1 VKGSTNRL
9 CGRVKWLCSMASSFV
24 LTAALT
30 VQGQIVTLTD
40 KSAVAVVNLDSGAS
54 NALGMTSWT
63 IAGINNL
70 AQQWFWYRIGD
81 SGAESP
87 INAIGGLSFSQ
98 PDARTLYA
106 TYDNGS
112 YGVTIHYLLTGSA
125 FGPGISNV
133 SSDISEGISIVNHT
147 ANPLAFHFFQYSDFD
162 LLGTPTGDTVQ
173 LGKNLRGLFNEA
185 DQTKSGGPITA
196 ALTETVVTPGAN
208 EGEAALFNTTLTKLS
223 NSTTDDL
230 NNDPGPATGD
240 ATWALQWDLT
250 IPGGGSVG
258 ITKDKYIQIT
268 NIPEPCLFA
277 FFSLG
282 SVGYMLRK
290 RRSS

>member
-1 VKGSTNRL
+1 
-9 CGRVKWLCSMASSFV
+9 MASSFV

-185 DQTKSGGPITA
+185 DQTK
-196 ALTETVVTPGAN
+196 
-208 EGEAALFNTTLTKLS
+208 
-223 NSTTDDL
+223 
-230 NNDPGPATGD
+230 
-240 ATWALQWDLT
+240 
-250 IPGGGSVG
+250 
-258 ITKDKYIQIT
+258 
-268 NIPEPCLFA
+268 
-277 FFSLG
+277 
-282 SVGYMLRK
+282 
-290 RRSS
+290 